1 MQPFLFLAHIASQ
14 LSRAYF
20 PYDCMQE
27 VESIEGPLSPT
38 AWIEWVEKLYQ
49 RSDPTR
55 GRFARCFSTAESR
68 RVVALA
74 AATQVQIC
82 AEHDI
87 SITALCEPAYPPL
100 LRHIADPPLCLFS
113 KGDLGVLQ
121 RPQIAVI
128 GSRRCSQQ
136 AAYHAYSLGYKAAQ
150 CGISIVSGGA
160 YGCDIAAHQGVLAA
174 GGVPLP
180 AVAVFAGGFPL
191 IGPQGNLRYFR
202 EIESAGGILLTERL
216 WGTFPTK
223 RDFPV
228 RNRLIS
234 GLAPVTVVVQ
244 AGLRSG
250 TMVTAKMALD
260 QGRELIVFPYESGD
274 PWAEGSQ
281 SLIEEGA
288 ESVDSAEALL
298 RLLHQREAW
307 GSVPKGAGDAAL
319 V

>member
-1 MQPFLFLAHIASQ
+1 MQPLLFLAHVASQ
-14 LSRAYF
+14 LSCSYF

-27 VESIEGPLSPT
+27 VEAIEDPLSPA

-49 RSDPTR
+49 GSDPTR
-55 GRFARCFSTAESR
+55 RRFARCFSTAESR
-68 RVVALA
+68 RVVALT

-82 AEHDI
+82 ADHDI
-87 SITALCEPAYPPL
+87 SITAVCEPAYPPL

-113 KGDLGVLQ
+113 KGNLGVLQ
-121 RPQIAVI
+121 RPHIAVI

-136 AAYHAYSLGYKAAQ
+136 AAYHAYRLGYKAAQ

-174 GGVPLP
+174 GGVPLS

-202 EIESAGGILLTERL
+202 EIESMGGILLTERL

-260 QGRELIVFPYESGD
+260 QGRELIVFSYESGD

-288 ESVDSAEALL
+288 ESVDAAETLL
-298 RLLHQREAW
+298 LLLHQREVW

-319 V
+319 A